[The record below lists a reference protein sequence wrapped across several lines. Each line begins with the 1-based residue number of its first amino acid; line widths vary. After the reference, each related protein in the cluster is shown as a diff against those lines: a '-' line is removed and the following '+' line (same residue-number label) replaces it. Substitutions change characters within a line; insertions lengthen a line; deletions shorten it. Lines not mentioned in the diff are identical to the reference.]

1 MIWALSNHP
10 SGSGIQQVGDPL
22 SSSPVLVASRGL
34 SFAFSIEELIGKSTT
49 GHGVPAATL

>member
-10 SGSGIQQVGDPL
+10 SGRGIQQVGDPL
-22 SSSPVLVASRGL
+22 SSPVLVASRGL
-34 SFAFSIEELIGKSTT
+34 SFAFSIEESIGKSTT